1 MGLCGY
7 RLRGTPVRD
16 KWSSIAGHCI
26 QGIGEVMAIITTET
40 RLDMRSSP
48 DIIRYAREYRA
59 DFARIGRYVWRRI
72 IQRKGRV
79 DRSKLNT
86 EIQHKFGV
94 KKRTANSVIYDMT
107 GRYKALKELK
117 RSELMQ
123 MEAKTG
129 ALQEKVSRLE
139 KTVSALSQKAAGNEL
154 TESELRSY
162 RAKKRS
168 LFYNKQKLQKI
179 KDRYSQLKK
188 DIDEDR
194 YKLGFG
200 GRRNFGRQFRL
211 EENGYRSHEGWYN
224 DYAGRRDAN
233 IFYLGSKDESYGN
246 QMFHLEPDKD
256 GSYIIKIRKDGR
268 YDREHKYVYG
278 SCRFCYM
285 DDEIR
290 DIVTKGGRA
299 VSYRLKI
306 RGPKVYL
313 QAVFTLDTGKIP
325 SLTRTSN
332 GCIGLDF
339 NEGHIELSETD
350 AKGNLVCMKTYPLRF
365 HGTGGKAKNELRT
378 VVADIGRYA
387 ISVGKDIVKENLSF
401 VKKKSRTIKAK
412 SGRSRDHNRMIH
424 TLDYSRYEA
433 AVKNMTARYGIGLIE
448 VNPAY
453 TSKIAKQKYCDRKK
467 IPVHN
472 GAAYVIARR
481 GQGYTDEYQVNRYH
495 T

>member
-1 MGLCGY
+1 MGLCGCW
-7 RLRGTPVRD
+7 LRGIPVRD
-16 KWSSIAGHCI
+16 KWGDIEDRCI
-26 QGIGEVMAIITTET
+26 QGVGEVMAIITTET

-59 DFARIGRYVWRRI
+59 DFARIERYVWRRI
-72 IQRKGRV
+72 IQAKGRP

-129 ALQEKVSRLE
+129 ALREKVSRLE
-139 KTVSALSQKAAGNEL
+139 KTVSALSQKAADNEL

-168 LFYNKQKLQKI
+168 LFYSRQKLQKL

-188 DIDEDR
+188 DIEEGN

-200 GRRNFGRQFRL
+200 GRKNFGRQYRL

-233 IFYLGSKDESYGN
+233 IFYLGSKDESCGN

-268 YDREHKYVYG
+268 SDPEQKYVYG
-278 SCRFCYM
+278 ACRFSYM

-290 DIVTKGGRA
+290 DIVTGGGRA
-299 VSYRLKI
+299 ISFRLKV

-313 QAVFTLDTGKIP
+313 QAIFNFNSGKIP
-325 SLTRTSN
+325 VQTRSCH

-350 AKGNLVCMKTYPLRF
+350 AKGNLVGMKTYPLRF

-378 VVADIGRYA
+378 VVSDIGKYA
-387 ISVGKDIVKENLSF
+387 RSVGKDIVKEDLSF
-401 VKKKSRTIKAK
+401 VKKKSRTTKENTRYGK
-412 SGRSRDHNRMIH
+412 DHNRMIH

-433 AVKNMTARYGIGLIE
+433 AVKNMAARYGVGLIE

-453 TSKIAKQKYCDRKK
+453 TSMIARQKYCYRKK

-481 GQGYTDEYQVNRYH
+481 GQGYTDEYYVN
-495 T
+495 